1 MISKLL
7 PFVIMTSFVTG
18 CATSPTGRS
27 QFIFMPDTQINQMG
41 LQAFDTL
48 KRDKKLSY
56 NSQYN
61 QATAC
66 IANAITQV
74 VGGSWEVVVFED
86 KSPNAFALPGNKI
99 GVHTGMLKLVDNQ
112 EQLAAVIGHE
122 IGHVLAKHSNERA
135 SQEMAMSQG
144 MNILQAMTMPTS
156 ALGQL
161 GFGLL
166 GVGAEYGVL
175 KPYGRTQESEA
186 DIIGVDLMAKA
197 GFDPR
202 FSISLWQKMEQ
213 ATQGKQPVEFMS
225 THPSHATRIQ
235 TWNNICRKQ
244 WGCINKLSR
253 WVSNRIVFKH
263 ESRFSVLPSVSF

>member
-1 MISKLL
+1 MMKKLFPVL
-7 PFVIMTSFVTG
+7 VTFLLTSG
-18 CATSPTGRS
+18 CATSPTGRN
-27 QFIFMPDTQINQMG
+27 QLIFMPDAQINQMG

-48 KRDKKLSY
+48 KSDKKISY
-56 NSQYN
+56 NAQYN
-61 QATAC
+61 QSTTC
-66 IANAITQV
+66 IANALTQV

-86 KSPNAFALPGNKI
+86 SSPNAFALPGNKI
-99 GVHTGMLKLVDNQ
+99 GVHTGMLQLVDAQ

-144 MNILQAMTMPTS
+144 LNILQAMTMPTS

-186 DIIGVDLMAKA
+186 DTIGVDIMAKA

-202 FSISLWQKMEQ
+202 YSISLWQKMAQ

-235 TWNNICRKQ
+235 DLEQHMPKAMDLYKQ
-244 WGCINKLSR
+244 AQAMGKQPHCI
-253 WVSNRIVFKH
+253 
-263 ESRFSVLPSVSF
+263 

>member
-1 MISKLL
+1 MFNKLL
-7 PFVIMTSFVTG
+7 PIAIMS
-18 CATSPTGRS
+18 CALAACTTSPTGRS
-27 QFIFMPDTQINQMG
+27 QLIFMPDNQVNQMG

-48 KRDKKLSY
+48 KRDKKISY

-61 QATAC
+61 QATTC

-86 KSPNAFALPGNKI
+86 GTPNAFALPGNKI
-99 GVHTGMLKLVDNQ
+99 GVYSGMLQLVSNQ
-112 EQLAAVIGHE
+112 DQLAAVIGHE

-144 MNILQAMTMPTS
+144 MNILQAITMPTS
-156 ALGQL
+156 PLGQL

-186 DIIGVDLMAKA
+186 DMIGVDLMAKA

-202 FSISLWQKMEQ
+202 NSVGLWQRMEQ

-235 TWNNICRKQ
+235 ELEQHMPQAMALYQQAQSAGKQ
-244 WGCINKLSR
+244 PHCL
-253 WVSNRIVFKH
+253 
-263 ESRFSVLPSVSF
+263 

>member
-1 MISKLL
+1 MFNKLL
-7 PFVIMTSFVTG
+7 TTAIVSCLLTA

-27 QFIFMPDTQINQMG
+27 QFIFMPDTQVDQMG

-48 KRDKKLSY
+48 KRDKKISY
-56 NSQYN
+56 NAQYN
-61 QATAC
+61 QATTC

-74 VGGSWEVVVFED
+74 VGGNWEVVVFED
-86 KSPNAFALPGNKI
+86 SSPNAFALPGNKI
-99 GVHTGMLKLVDNQ
+99 GVYTGMLQLVDNQ

-122 IGHVLAKHSNERA
+122 IGHVQAKHSNERA

-144 MNILQAMTMPTS
+144 LNILQAMTMPTS

-197 GFDPR
+197 GFDPQQ
-202 FSISLWQKMEQ
+202 SISLWQKMEQ
-213 ATQGKQPVEFMS
+213 ATQGKSPVEFMS

-235 TWNNICRKQ
+235 NLQQHMPQAMGLFQQAQSMGKQ
-244 WGCINKLSR
+244 PHCI
-253 WVSNRIVFKH
+253 
-263 ESRFSVLPSVSF
+263 